1 MASRLFLVRHW
12 APRSDPMLATLLL
25 ALHATLLL
33 RLLLA
38 GGGLEQCPL
47 PLLGAYVSWHALR
60 MTQAWVSHS
69 VLLRAGVA

>member
-1 MASRLFLVRHW
+1 
-12 APRSDPMLATLLL
+12 MLATLLL